1 MKYILLSQDNYAYD
15 IHSLVKAF
23 FPSEDV
29 LVSNDI
35 TKLKENGCT
44 EPDYYIE
51 LNNDSFSISASG
63 LEGWASELGIA
74 PLCFAEIN
82 TDFFESKLQ
91 LKFGR
96 HRREWASMDDG
107 SSLVLN
113 KNARP
118 FFAGEVLFQPFKF
131 LKYSS
136 LGLFSSNSS
145 SKSFLA

>member
-44 EPDYYIE
+44 ELDYYIE

-63 LEGWASELGIA
+63 LEGDKSGINASGLDISNRPEYKNELKRVLYHI
-74 PLCFAEIN
+74 L
-82 TDFFESKLQ
+82 SKAT
-91 LKFGR
+91 GR
-96 HRREWASMDDG
+96 
-107 SSLVLN
+107 SL
-113 KNARP
+113 P
-118 FFAGEVLFQPFKF
+118 
-131 LKYSS
+131 
-136 LGLFSSNSS
+136 
-145 SKSFLA
+145 